1 MSLLQHEGG
10 RSRARRLASR
20 LRAFGTHALCTSLA
34 TLLVWLPLQAYV
46 PARARAQDIPQISDR
61 AIEQANQAEV
71 EASPIDR
78 ETLEA
83 VEEAA
88 AAPIEE
94 AEAVEAAADAAD
106 DVTPISLPG
115 GETRTAVNPQAISLP
130 NAEGS
135 IEGMGES
142 FSPILSSGTATFGV
156 PIAVAPGRAGVQPS
170 ISISYSSS
178 GGNGALGFGW
188 GFGVPFI
195 SRQTDRGL
203 PTYDD
208 RATWHSAEDRFIYN
222 GGQELV
228 PVSNDAIA
236 TVDGVAATVP
246 SDVADWQQYRARVEG
261 GFMRFFRARDSR
273 RWVVQS
279 PDGSRFDF
287 GVLPTT
293 SSASDVDSTNAIE
306 IDDESA
312 ATSTSAKIFR
322 WMITR
327 SSDAHGS
334 TIYYR
339 YTRDRG
345 QLYLADI
352 SYVSPVACGASTVE
366 ARRDCTRSLG
376 EYGARVRFVYEPR
389 DDAFTT
395 YTSGYPITTARRLKR
410 VEVTAYDDTSG
421 GRSLVRRYHLRYE
434 DGPFH
439 SLLSSVQVEGRPST
453 DQSTTVLGATLAWEE
468 GNRSIAESSLTDAIV
483 GDLLPP
489 MRFRYSSLPARAS
502 SGESIPG
509 FGALSTRI
517 ADVPGSPPNSIDE
530 ARTELMD
537 VNSDGLPDLVVTDP
551 ARYRTSDGQPAAGVF
566 FNGFSGSDARPA
578 TAGTFSGAVPVP
590 MRSDLSGVMA
600 FSNLNIVPMDVDG
613 DGRGD
618 LLHMPR
624 ERTYGWFTPVRR
636 ADPASGAAFTSPRD
650 QGWRFAYA
658 SLDLPRDDLDPRIDL
673 TRDGQHIQVVDV
685 NNDHLVDVVRT
696 TGTVM
701 QTWLN
706 LGWLPGGDGRFGSYR
721 ITGTGRLTTSNVA
734 LSTQPYESCL
744 LQSGL
749 PLDFESPEARF
760 ADMNGDGLQDIV
772 EIQRGRIR
780 YWPGRGLGSW
790 GTGSRLCARGEG
802 ANRYVEV
809 ATPPRDLPIDL
820 AGVQLAD
827 LDGDGASDIVA
838 VRFDAIDVWFNR
850 AGQSFTDR
858 LVLRGT
864 PPAPGFANRVRF
876 TDIDGSG
883 TIDAVYGD
891 GSGWRFVD
899 LLSNGG
905 VSQRPRLLVG
915 VENGLGAATE
925 ITYESA
931 AVDYLR
937 DLAEARSCGTSCE
950 SFTWSRIEGS
960 PSARLARLTDE
971 ADENLFR
978 AEGTPVLSTV
988 VRSVRTTDRMNV
1000 FGREEQ
1006 VSESHFAYHD
1016 GYYEGIEQE
1025 FRGFGAADAIVLGD
1039 SHDEPAG
1046 PYDESVLTRTWFHQG
1061 RRPANIADDRLAWS
1075 PDEAL
1080 KGREYLTEVFDRQG
1094 TFLTTSHASLTTRLL
1109 HEGLDGRPIQYAFV
1123 SEMNEVRYDT
1133 SPFTPG
1139 TASLALPSVRR
1150 ESASGTPTSDP
1161 PRTIALRG
1169 ELHARVR
1176 TTYDQVDNLG
1186 HVLRQ
1191 TVYGHYRPTPADAPG
1206 WVGETDEPVT
1216 SVTEPVLLNDDGHWL
1231 WRTERQFGFGENA
1244 PSYLFGD
1251 TTTEFDAA
1259 TGDPLTS
1266 TTLVS
1271 HADVPSYQFAGDST
1285 LEGSALALSNTP
1297 ESLSSR
1303 TWFDVWGSSTA
1314 ACAGASPSDSSTPA
1328 TPPTGCMRFG
1338 TVEYDG
1344 LYRQFP
1350 VTETAFVSATATLA
1364 TSVPMDSANPGWDR
1378 GLGAVRRVRDPN
1390 TEETSLTHDGLGRL
1404 TTMTPPP
1411 VGLPTGEECGRG
1423 IPTTVLSYEL
1433 TTNPVSQP
1441 MSRVH
1446 TAQVLRVDGARCAF
1460 TGLGTEPPVATAIG
1474 YVDGLGRVRATLAQ
1488 AERDTPGHHWIRS
1501 GIAILD
1507 RKGQVTRAYHPTY
1520 LANVTDFATVLSPT
1534 SGQPMTPASMRT
1546 NYDAFGRTRF
1556 MYAEDGSLTTTA
1568 FHAASTTVCDPLD
1581 NTEGTH
1587 FSHTCTTSRS
1597 DGFGRVIDQ
1606 ILVESTETGTADDR
1620 YDRLWSYYRADGV
1633 VLTLVRTQTTD
1644 QLPRP
1649 TSASAATGA
1658 FVRRDFI
1665 YDSVGRRLGSFD
1677 PDTDNPADA
1686 DSGTRTWRYRFNRV
1700 GDLVG
1705 VRDPRG
1711 CGQNFFYDL
1720 GGRLLGE
1727 QYVGCT
1733 EAESGRNDTP
1743 SLDSTVPGQSIGEGF
1758 TSGSTIV
1765 DVLYEYD
1772 VMPDWVA
1779 LAGLSPPTLG
1789 GTLGRATGVSDRGQR
1804 SAVAYDD
1811 RGNAIWTARQMAV
1824 MPFGAT
1830 VSETDLTGDYP
1841 VLGSVGGPSTSY
1853 VVFDEA
1859 HTYERTSE
1867 YDHAGRGRRLT
1878 LPLDPDFGGASP
1890 VVSGELELDPRGLP
1904 IGATAYVGEEPIRVL
1919 ESVDY
1924 DQEGQVETRSWG
1936 GTTGLLDESF
1946 EYDIRN
1952 RPIAHEAVRAPTMG
1966 AMAGTIGAVE
1976 YVARE
1981 QFGWDEGSNLVE
1993 IRDTRPV
2000 SQWAEGHRPRN
2011 TYIGHDSLY
2020 RVAQVSYEYRGE
2032 SAYGTDLA
2040 TDWRDDAEGPNADD
2054 PMRPRPA
2061 AMVGQS
2067 HGTRIQQ
2074 LDYEWDYLGNQIRW
2088 LDDAFESESLGEMF
2102 YERGIG
2108 EITNG
2113 NTPGAS
2119 ASSARPSALYLSTN
2133 IDAEIDGDVGV
2144 DPSWNG
2150 AGWVE
2155 VEYGTSGNV
2164 ASFTVHGQC
2173 HDGSLEDQCTD
2184 STGTVGAR
2192 ADHFREVCACAQEQ
2206 HYRYRWDELN
2216 RLVDG
2221 LRYDRATGGN
2231 WSYGAHLRYRYDGAN
2246 QRTVKESF
2254 AESSVNT
2261 AERYALYVYPGDF
2274 ERRGLTIGFG
2284 NAGPTYM
2291 AVAGTADATETQ
2303 YLIAGARIVW
2313 DGEPG
2318 ITGPGIDRNRR
2329 ATVNASDLLG
2339 TTAASIDLES
2349 GALLEVS
2356 TYYPNGARENLWTNE
2371 ADVPLEPMGFTG
2383 KEADEEIGV
2392 TYFGQRWL
2400 IPRLGRWAT
2409 PDPLHVHAAGGGE
2422 ALNSYHYVGGNQ
2434 LQAKDPTGLGII
2446 RVNTAPAG
2454 VAEGQA
2460 FVERGEGAG
2469 FQTFQ
2474 SPQAFRAFARGAQVY
2489 VYDRNAPHSLEE
2501 VRAFLRSMGR
2511 LEQGA
2516 AEITGTTPGAPG
2528 TQGGPGAGDPA
2539 PGELPHFGT
2548 GRSDQGEGLGTSGGT
2563 GTCDAI
2569 VCSPIEG
2576 GGGSTQAQTG
2586 MDVAHSIGGMT
2597 DPLDAGDDQNGGT
2610 AGGLNPRAQRGA
2622 EIQLRTAALLIV
2634 AAIIGRRMVQ
2644 LPQQLRRGGR
2654 TLQRRG
2660 EDRFAAVGSNVW
2672 EQFGNARGRG
2682 RELANLGDDAI
2693 PFVQEIGPNRGRVT
2707 GMQSPDGMRGWRLD
2721 YDPRS
2726 QQTHVNW
2733 WDWSD
2738 TPQDRRGGFYGRIDI
2753 GSAADE
2759 AAYRELLR
2767 RFPAPKS

>member
-1 MSLLQHEGG
+1 
-10 RSRARRLASR
+10 
-20 LRAFGTHALCTSLA
+20 
-34 TLLVWLPLQAYV
+34 V
-46 PARARAQDIPQISDR
+46 P
-61 AIEQANQAEV
+61 
-71 EASPIDR
+71 
-78 ETLEA
+78 
-83 VEEAA
+83 
-88 AAPIEE
+88 
-94 AEAVEAAADAAD
+94 
-106 DVTPISLPG
+106 
-115 GETRTAVNPQAISLP
+115 
-130 NAEGS
+130 
-135 IEGMGES
+135 
-142 FSPILSSGTATFGV
+142 
-156 PIAVAPGRAGVQPS
+156 
-170 ISISYSSS
+170 
-178 GGNGALGFGW
+178 
-188 GFGVPFI
+188 
-195 SRQTDRGL
+195 
-203 PTYDD
+203 
-208 RATWHSAEDRFIYN
+208 
-222 GGQELV
+222 
-228 PVSNDAIA
+228 
-236 TVDGVAATVP
+236 
-246 SDVADWQQYRARVEG
+246 
-261 GFMRFFRARDSR
+261 
-273 RWVVQS
+273 
-279 PDGSRFDF
+279 
-287 GVLPTT
+287 
-293 SSASDVDSTNAIE
+293 
-306 IDDESA
+306 
-312 ATSTSAKIFR
+312 
-322 WMITR
+322 
-327 SSDAHGS
+327 
-334 TIYYR
+334 
-339 YTRDRG
+339 
-345 QLYLADI
+345 
-352 SYVSPVACGASTVE
+352 
-366 ARRDCTRSLG
+366 
-376 EYGARVRFVYEPR
+376 
-389 DDAFTT
+389 
-395 YTSGYPITTARRLKR
+395 
-410 VEVTAYDDTSG
+410 
-421 GRSLVRRYHLRYE
+421 
-434 DGPFH
+434 
-439 SLLSSVQVEGRPST
+439 
-453 DQSTTVLGATLAWEE
+453 
-468 GNRSIAESSLTDAIV
+468 ESSLTDAIV
-483 GDLLPP
+483 GELLPA
-489 MRFRYSSLPARAS
+489 MRFQYSSLPERAS

-509 FGALSTRI
+509 FGALSTRLV
-517 ADVPGSPPNSIDE
+517 DVPGSPPNSIDE

-551 ARYRTSDGQPAAGVF
+551 ARYRTADGQPAAGVF
-566 FNGFSGSDARPA
+566 FNGFSGTDARPA

-636 ADPASGAAFTSPRD
+636 ADPAGGAAFTSPRD

-673 TRDGQHIQVVDV
+673 TRDGQHIQVLDV

-734 LSTQPYESCL
+734 LSTAPYESCL

-790 GTGSRLCARGEG
+790 GTGPRMCARGEG
-802 ANRYVEV
+802 ANRYIEV
-809 ATPPRDLPIDL
+809 TSPPRDLPIDL

-858 LVLRGT
+858 LILRGT

-891 GSGWRFVD
+891 GSGWRYVD

-925 ITYESA
+925 IAYESA

-950 SFTWSRIEGS
+950 SFTWHRIEGS
-960 PSARLARLTDE
+960 PSQRLARLSDE
-971 ADENLFR
+971 PDENLYR

-1150 ESASGTPTSDP
+1150 ESASGAPTSDP

-1206 WVGETDEPVT
+1206 WVGETDERVT
-1216 SVTEPVLLNDDGHWL
+1216 SVTEPLLLNDDGHWL
-1231 WRTERQFGFGENA
+1231 WRTERQFGFGASA
-1244 PSYLFGD
+1244 PSYHFGD
-1251 TTTEFDAA
+1251 TTTTFDDA

-1266 TTLVS
+1266 TTPVS
-1271 HADVPSYQFAGDST
+1271 HAGVPAYEFAGDSF
-1285 LEGSALALSNTP
+1285 LEGGALTLSNAP
-1297 ESLSSR
+1297 EALVSR
-1303 TWFDVWGSSTA
+1303 TWFDAWGSSTA
-1314 ACAGASPSDSSTPA
+1314 ACAGAAPTGSSAPT
-1328 TPPTGCMRFG
+1328 TPPAGCMRFG
-1338 TVEYDG
+1338 TVAYDG
-1344 LYRQFP
+1344 VYRQFP
-1350 VTETAFVSATATLA
+1350 ITETAFVSATATLA
-1364 TSVPMDSANPGWDR
+1364 TSVPMDTANPGWDR
-1378 GLGAVRRVRDPN
+1378 GLGAVRRVLDPN
-1390 TEETSLTHDGLGRL
+1390 SEETSLTHDGLGRL

-1423 IPTTVLSYEL
+1423 VPTTVLSYEL
-1433 TTNPVSQP
+1433 TTDPVRQP
-1441 MSRVH
+1441 MSRVL
-1446 TAQVLRVDGARCAF
+1446 TTQVLRVDGGRCGF
-1460 TGLGTEPPVATAIG
+1460 DGLGTEPPISSAIG

-1507 RKGQVTRAYHPTY
+1507 RKGQVTRAFHPSY
-1520 LANVTDFATVLSPT
+1520 LADVTDFTTVLSPT
-1534 SGQPMTPASMRT
+1534 SGQPAAPASMRT

-1556 MYAEDGSLTTTA
+1556 LYAEDGALTTTA

-1581 NTEGTH
+1581 NLEGTH
-1587 FSHTCTTSRS
+1587 FSRTCTTSRS

-1606 ILVESTETGTADDR
+1606 ILVESTEVGTADDR
-1620 YDRLWSYYRADGV
+1620 FDRLYSYYRADGV

-1644 QLPRP
+1644 QSVRP
-1649 TSASAATGA
+1649 SSPLSVPGA
-1658 FVRRDFI
+1658 FVRRDFV

-1677 PDTDNPADA
+1677 PDTDDPTNADT
-1686 DSGTRTWRYRFNRV
+1686 GTNTWRYRFNRV

-1711 CGQNFFYDL
+1711 CGQNFLYDL

-1727 QYVGCT
+1727 QYVSCA
-1733 EAESGRNDTP
+1733 EAVSAVTDAP
-1743 SLDSTVPGQSIGEGF
+1743 SLDNTVPSGSIGEGVLGA
-1758 TSGSTIV
+1758 TVTV
-1765 DVLYEYD
+1765 DVRYDYD
-1772 VMPDWVA
+1772 VLPDWTSDLVV
-1779 LAGLSPPTLG
+1779 PTHG
-1789 GTLGRATGVSDRGQR
+1789 GTAGRATGVTDRGQR

-1811 RGNAIWTARQMAV
+1811 RGNAIWTARQMAM
-1824 MPFGAT
+1824 MPFSAPILE
-1830 VSETDLTGDYP
+1830 SDLSGDHP
-1841 VLGSVGGPSTSY
+1841 VLQELGSFSFSNIQYDAEPV
-1853 VVFDEA
+1853 
-1859 HTYERTSE
+1859 HTYIRTSE

-1878 LPLDPDFGGASP
+1878 LPLDPDFEGPSLGGGP

-1904 IGATAYVGEEPIRVL
+1904 IAATAYVGEEPIRVL
-1919 ESVDY
+1919 GSVDY
-1924 DQEGQVETRSWG
+1924 DVEGQVETRSWG

-1946 EYDIRN
+1946 DYDIRN

-1966 AMAGTIGAVE
+1966 AMAGAIGAVE

-1981 QFGWDEGSNLVE
+1981 QFGWDVGSNLVE
-1993 IRDTRPV
+1993 IRDARPV
-2000 SQWAEGHRPRN
+2000 EQWAEGHRPRN

-2020 RVAQVSYEYRGE
+2020 RVAQVSYEYRDE
-2032 SAYGTDLA
+2032 SGYGTDTS
-2040 TDWRDDAEGPNADD
+2040 TDWRDDAAGPNGQD
-2054 PMRPRPA
+2054 PMQPRPA
-2061 AMVGQS
+2061 SMIGQS
-2067 HGTRIQQ
+2067 HGERIQQ

-2088 LDDAFESESLGEMF
+2088 LDDAFEAESRGEMF

-2113 NTPGAS
+2113 NSTGAS
-2119 ASSARPSALYLSTN
+2119 AGSLRPSALYLSTN
-2133 IDAEIDGDVGV
+2133 IDTTGGV

-2155 VEYGTSGNV
+2155 VEYGISGNV

-2173 HDGSLEDQCTD
+2173 HDNGALECSD
-2184 STGTVGAR
+2184 STGTLTSRIG
-2192 ADHFREVCACAQEQ
+2192 HFRANCACAEEQ

-2216 RLVDG
+2216 RLVEG
-2221 LRYDRATGGN
+2221 LRYDRATGGS
-2231 WSYGAHLRYRYDGAN
+2231 WTYGARMRYRYDGAN
-2246 QRTVKESF
+2246 QRTVKQSF
-2254 AESSVNT
+2254 AATDVNT
-2261 AERYALYVYPGDF
+2261 PERHALYVYAEF
-2274 ERRGLTIGFG
+2274 ERRGLVIGVM
-2284 NAGPTYM
+2284 NSNGPTYL
-2291 AVAGTADATETQ
+2291 ATASTGDATETQ
-2303 YLIAGARIVW
+2303 YLIADARIVW
-2313 DGEPG
+2313 DGEPSIAG
-2318 ITGPGIDRNRR
+2318 TDIDRNRR
-2329 ATVNASDLLG
+2329 VTVNASDLLD
-2339 TTAASIDLES
+2339 TITASIDIES
-2349 GALLEVS
+2349 GTLVEVS
-2356 TYYPNGARENLWTNE
+2356 TYYPNGARENLWANE

-2392 TYFGQRWL
+2392 TYFGERWL

-2409 PDPLHVHAAGGGE
+2409 PDPLHVHAAGGE
-2422 ALNSYHYVGGNQ
+2422 EVLNSFHYVSGNL
-2434 LQAKDPTGLGII
+2434 LQATDPTGLQQRPEMCTEPNFAPPPTASERAGAVAGERAAVGEAGAAVANMYGIEPTMSAAHMTPQHLALF
-2446 RVNTAPAG
+2446 RAAQALGALGWVETPRGEYHYSGAAVTGYWAPRPWQGTGGEEFDRAFSTAYDNVMDSVPQDVWEATHPQQVSALETLTARLG
-2454 VAEGQA
+2454 SLLVSSAEAQPPDTATTGARGEAIARGILEDVGFRDIVAIQNDSGNGFDIVARYGRRIIVAEVKSSRRDV
-2460 FVERGEGAG
+2460 FRGLSEL
-2469 FQTFQ
+2469 QVD
-2474 SPQAFRAFARGAQVY
+2474 FRSALR
-2489 VYDRNAPHSLEE
+2489 RILE
-2501 VRAFLRSMGR
+2501 
-2511 LEQGA
+2511 
-2516 AEITGTTPGAPG
+2516 
-2528 TQGGPGAGDPA
+2528 
-2539 PGELPHFGT
+2539 
-2548 GRSDQGEGLGTSGGT
+2548 
-2563 GTCDAI
+2563 
-2569 VCSPIEG
+2569 
-2576 GGGSTQAQTG
+2576 QAQT
-2586 MDVAHSIGGMT
+2586 DRYPA
-2597 DPLDAGDDQNGGT
+2597 
-2610 AGGLNPRAQRGA
+2610 AQR
-2622 EIQLRTAALLIV
+2622 AA
-2634 AAIIGRRMVQ
+2634 AARLERQIAA
-2644 LPQQLRRGGR
+2644 RGGR
-2654 TLQRRG
+2654 VAGIYIGVANVRSGNAIQVSIERWTRQGRAAPVIRGTRAAATVELRRHLQR
-2660 EDRFAAVGSNVW
+2660 
-2672 EQFGNARGRG
+2672 ARR
-2682 RELANLGDDAI
+2682 A
-2693 PFVQEIGPNRGRVT
+2693 
-2707 GMQSPDGMRGWRLD
+2707 
-2721 YDPRS
+2721 
-2726 QQTHVNW
+2726 
-2733 WDWSD
+2733 
-2738 TPQDRRGGFYGRIDI
+2738 RRR
-2753 GSAADE
+2753 
-2759 AAYRELLR
+2759 
-2767 RFPAPKS
+2767 